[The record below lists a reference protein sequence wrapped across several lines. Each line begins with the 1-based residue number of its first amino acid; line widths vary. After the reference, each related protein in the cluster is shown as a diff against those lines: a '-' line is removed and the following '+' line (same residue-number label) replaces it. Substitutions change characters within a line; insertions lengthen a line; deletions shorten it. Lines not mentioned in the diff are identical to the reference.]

1 MSDKE
6 AEMLTQIGN
15 GNVKWI
21 SVETTISAS
30 PSFAGKTGWLRFM
43 GEATGGDVDTA
54 NLIAAEELPARGAGE
69 LMSGEWIVGDATVSA
84 KLRSKGV
91 ELRTI
96 SEADATSK
104 DAIPALRHDIETL
117 TRAVPGDAGTWM
129 RIAVYTGFRTDK
141 DCEEGRLTTIAERFI
156 GFWDEP
162 LAKKKEAE

>member
-6 AEMLTQIGN
+6 AKMLAQIGD

-21 SVETTISAS
+21 SVETKTSNALD
-30 PSFAGKTGWLRFM
+30 FAGRSGWLRFM

-84 KLRSKGV
+84 KLRSEGV

-96 SEADATSK
+96 SEVGATSK

-156 GFWDEP
+156 GFSNDS
-162 LAKKKEAE
+162 LFGGAE

>member
-30 PSFAGKTGWLRFM
+30 PSFAGETGWLRFM

-69 LMSGEWIVGDATVSA
+69 LMSGEWIVGDATFSA
-84 KLRSKGV
+84 KLRGDDV

-96 SEADATSK
+96 TEAASTFDG
-104 DAIPALRHDIETL
+104 AIPVLRHDVETL

-141 DCEEGRLTTIAERFI
+141 DCVEGRLTTITERFI
-156 GFWDEP
+156 GFSNDS
-162 LAKKKEAE
+162 LFGGAE